1 MKTKCSSRTSI
12 PIIVIKHVF
21 DEDYSLSHSYMFT
34 ESFSGKTV
42 FKLISIE
49 KLQSTPKSKVHDVP
63 YIPRIAECLELLQLR
78 SHPKRFYMA
87 QKFMP
92 LQYLISIYSQFYM
105 DKF

>member
-49 KLQSTPKSKVHDVP
+49 KLQSTPKSKKHDVP
-63 YIPRIAECLELLQLR
+63 YIPRIAECLGPRLSDCFNNALTL
-78 SHPKRFYMA
+78 SVFIWPKNLCRYN
-87 QKFMP
+87 
-92 LQYLISIYSQFYM
+92 I
-105 DKF
+105 